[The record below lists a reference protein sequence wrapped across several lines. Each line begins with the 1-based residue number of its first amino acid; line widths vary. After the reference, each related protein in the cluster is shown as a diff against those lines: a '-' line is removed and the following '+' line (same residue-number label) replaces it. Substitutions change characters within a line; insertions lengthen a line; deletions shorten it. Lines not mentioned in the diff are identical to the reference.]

1 MKVYSNL
8 PLKVRDEIILVIND
22 KPITWNV
29 AYNEIKHSTKI
40 GEMII
45 NKFVKMGGHL
55 MADEEQITQDEI
67 DVVIARLRAIPDNA
81 LITIGI
87 PEGSLSKEQLMNE
100 VKNLTP
106 LGKEIIRMQMSYLRS
121 FKRG

>member
-1 MKVYSNL
+1 
-8 PLKVRDEIILVIND
+8 
-22 KPITWNV
+22 
-29 AYNEIKHSTKI
+29 
-40 GEMII
+40 
-45 NKFVKMGGHL
+45 
-55 MADEEQITQDEI
+55 MAEEEQITQDEI

-81 LITIGI
+81 LITIGS

>member
-1 MKVYSNL
+1 
-8 PLKVRDEIILVIND
+8 
-22 KPITWNV
+22 
-29 AYNEIKHSTKI
+29 
-40 GEMII
+40 
-45 NKFVKMGGHL
+45 

-81 LITIGI
+81 LITIGS
-87 PEGSLSKEQLMNE
+87 PEGSLSKEQLINE

-106 LGKEIIRMQMSYLRS
+106 LGKEIIGMQMSYLRS

>member
-1 MKVYSNL
+1 M
-8 PLKVRDEIILVIND
+8 
-22 KPITWNV
+22 T
-29 AYNEIKHSTKI
+29 
-40 GEMII
+40 
-45 NKFVKMGGHL
+45 
-55 MADEEQITQDEI
+55 DEEQITQDEI

-81 LITIGI
+81 LITIGS
-87 PEGSLSKEQLMNE
+87 PEGSLSKEQLINE